1 MATNGKWLGN
11 DGQWYD
17 TLIEKNT
24 ADTAWSKQ
32 REEQQQQN
40 ELIAEQN
47 RLLQEQAQREEERVR
62 EQREYDRQQERI
74 RELEEEEQREYE
86 ANKRIIKL
94 FDSIGLHKQYYD
106 DFMRYLINDEIAK
119 LLDDIENLKDCI
131 LWDNNYIKQLDGI
144 LKSPVDNIHKYQRD
158 VRNFNKLSFDSQVE
172 FADMNPQDNWI
183 DEAIEKCYSG
193 SKEEE
198 KIKNKLVEC
207 MNDISL
213 LNTLTSK
220 ENHYFHGYEYKGYMR
235 KRSKN
240 NVIAVLSG
248 IAAFI
253 FYIIGKIVKLDNGS
267 YGWLYI
273 IAIIMAIIYI
283 ICSSNSAECKS
294 IIEANL
300 KKCIDGMDCVE
311 LDKNKIIKMF
321 TKEKK
326 KYQDKVK
333 EHNNQVLDIE
343 KEISK
348 KVESKWNDFVDFRK
362 KHYNSQLEKVLLDVG
377 LNKQIKKLGLEYP
390 KINNNNKTGD
400 GTIEDYIAYFDSLT
414 E

>member
-17 TLIEKNT
+17 TLVEKNT

-47 RLLQEQAQREEERVR
+47 RLIQEQAEREEKRIK
-62 EQREYDRQQERI
+62 EQQEYDREQERI
-74 RELEEEEQREYE
+74 RKLELEEQHEYE
-86 ANKRIIKL
+86 EDRRIIKL
-94 FDSIGLHKQYYD
+94 FDSIGLHKQYYN
-106 DFMRYLINDEIAK
+106 DFMHYLINDEIAK
-119 LLDDIENLKDCI
+119 LLDDIEKLKGYI
-131 LWDNNYIKQLDGI
+131 LWNNNDIKKLDEI
-144 LKSPVDNIHKYQRD
+144 LESPVDNIHKYQRD
-158 VRNFNKLSFDSQVE
+158 VKNFNGLSFDSQVE

-198 KIKNKLVEC
+198 KIKNKLMEC

-220 ENHYFHGYEYKGYMR
+220 EKRYFCGYEYKGYMQ
-235 KRSKN
+235 KRNKN
-240 NVIAVLSG
+240 NVMAVLSG
-248 IAAFI
+248 IVAFI
-253 FYIIGKIVKLDNGS
+253 FYIIGISVKLDNGS

-273 IAIIMAIIYI
+273 IAIIMAIIAI
-283 ICSSNSAECKS
+283 ICLSNGAKCKS
-294 IIEANL
+294 IILANL
-300 KKCIDGMDCVE
+300 KKCIDGMGCIE
-311 LDKNKIIKMF
+311 LDKNKIIKLF
-321 TKEKK
+321 TKQKK

-333 EHNNQVLDIE
+333 EYNNQVLDIE

-348 KVESKWNDFVDFRK
+348 KVMPKWTDFVDFRK

-377 LNKQIKKLGLEYP
+377 LNKQINKLGLEYP